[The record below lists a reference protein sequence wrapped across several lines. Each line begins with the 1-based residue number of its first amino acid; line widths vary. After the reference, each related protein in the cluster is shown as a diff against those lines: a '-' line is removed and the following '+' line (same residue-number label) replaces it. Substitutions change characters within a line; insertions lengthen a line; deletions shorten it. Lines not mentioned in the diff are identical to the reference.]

1 MGKRRKARE
10 GALQILYQ
18 LEFDNSSVDNAIDSF
33 WEKKKGPE
41 ETQEYS
47 RWLVQGIL
55 SRQSEID
62 EAIQSISEH
71 WRIARMALV
80 DRNILRLAAF
90 ELLFAEGVA
99 PAVIINE
106 AIEIAKRFS
115 GPEAAVFVNGILD
128 ALRKKIQAVK
138 KPFEEVR
145 HVRTK
150 TREGKPKTSPRAKK
164 D

>member
-18 LEFDNSSVDNAIDSF
+18 LEFDDSSVDHAIDRF
-33 WEKKKGPE
+33 WEKKKAPE
-41 ETQEYS
+41 ETKEYS

-55 SRQSEID
+55 SRQNEID
-62 EAIQSISEH
+62 VAIQAISEH
-71 WRIARMALV
+71 WRIARMAMV
-80 DRNILRLAAF
+80 DRNILSLAAF
-90 ELLFAEGVA
+90 ELLFAESVA

-128 ALRKKIQAVK
+128 ALRKKIQAEK

-150 TREGKPKTSPRAKK
+150 TREGKAKTSPRAKK
-164 D
+164 V